1 MAEPARGLLE
11 VVATPIG
18 NLGDLSPR
26 AAQALRDA
34 DVVLCEDTRHS
45 APLLAA
51 AGSSARTLSLHA
63 HNEEGRIPQVLAL
76 LVEGKRVAL
85 VSDAGTPCLSDPG
98 ARLVDAAHD
107 AGLPVRTLPGPF
119 AVAAGL
125 AASGLCPLP
134 FAFWGFLPKKS
145 AARQAMLRERLAPS
159 PGGGAMSHAFYAP
172 GRDLREVLGDVA
184 AVAPAARV
192 VVARELSKLH
202 ETYHRGRADVLASS
216 YPEDALRGEAVVLV
230 EVAEGLAEVGAFD
243 LDGALREAAASADR
257 KEALRALARQ
267 TGRSRRELYARML
280 TLIGES

>member
-1 MAEPARGLLE
+1 MTEPARGLLE

-51 AGSSARTLSLHA
+51 AGSGARTLSLHA

-76 LVEGKRVAL
+76 LAEGKRVAL

-107 AGLPVRTLPGPF
+107 ADIAVRTLPGPF

-145 AARQAMLRERLAPS
+145 AARQVMLRERLAPA

-172 GRDLREVLGDVA
+172 GRDLRDVLEDVA

-202 ETYHRGRADVLASS
+202 ETYHRGRADALASS
-216 YPEDALRGEAVVLV
+216 FPDDALRGEAVVLV
-230 EVAEGLAEVGAFD
+230 EVAEALADASAFD
-243 LDGALREAAASADR
+243 LDAALREAAASADR

-280 TLIGES
+280 TLIGEA